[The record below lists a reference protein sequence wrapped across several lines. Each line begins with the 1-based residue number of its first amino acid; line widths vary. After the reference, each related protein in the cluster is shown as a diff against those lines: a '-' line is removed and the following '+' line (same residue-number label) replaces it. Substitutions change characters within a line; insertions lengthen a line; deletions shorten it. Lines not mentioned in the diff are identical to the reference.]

1 MNRYPWWKYA
11 LLGVILVIGLLYT
24 LPNLYG
30 EAPAVQVSSG
40 RSTVKVDD
48 AMVGRVQQL
57 LQAASIKP
65 DFVQFDG
72 KSVRA
77 RFADTDTQIKAKD
90 AITKALNPD
99 RKSVV

>member
-1 MNRYPWWKYA
+1 M
-11 LLGVILVIGLLYT
+11 
-24 LPNLYG
+24 
-30 EAPAVQVSSG
+30 
-40 RSTVKVDD
+40 
-48 AMVGRVQQL
+48 
-57 LQAASIKP
+57 KP

-99 RKSVV
+99 AAEARYIVALNLVSRSPQWMAASARCRCTWAWTCAAACTS